1 MVYGVD
7 ALLFIDV
14 HAFCFIS
21 NGKFSLRLGVGGHPF
36 STYAVR
42 GRGGGG
48 GGVKFCLFPY
58 VRPYKN
64 CVQGGG
70 GGQKWL
76 KCVRTICM
84 PPCLTLYKSELEIY
98 AAKRRVSFT

>member
-1 MVYGVD
+1 MLCY
-7 ALLFIDV
+7 AMLCYAMLCY
-14 HAFCFIS
+14 A
-21 NGKFSLRLGVGGHPF
+21 RGHPF

-42 GRGGGG
+42 GRGGG

-70 GGQKWL
+70 VGGGGGVKNG
-76 KCVRTICM
+76 
-84 PPCLTLYKSELEIY
+84 
-98 AAKRRVSFT
+98 